1 MTQGLC
7 ETIRERL
14 SELIEGDLP
23 PVERGVAEEHLR
35 DCEGCA
41 REARVLR
48 ETLDALRSLPKAE
61 PPPDMVSRIDRALDG
76 RSARRRPGRTRLR
89 RHAVAMILVVGILVG
104 IVRVLPHDPGL
115 LGERRASLP
124 PARPAPRDQ
133 ATGTEAEETR
143 PAADEDRAAS
153 RGGTV
158 APPEAARE
166 AAPAPAATRVAPAAA
181 PAPSARQ
188 QAAMKEAGRGK
199 EIAEARKDEAMQ
211 DGRGAIGEV
220 ASETGAVAPSA
231 GSALDLLRDPH
242 PDAAWAESVR
252 RLIVDRPEHLA
263 RAWKA
268 LSPRQQAEV
277 LANWRRAASFPAARR
292 DLDTAMARTRDPAL
306 IPILRAFRE
315 SAP

>member
-23 PVERGVAEEHLR
+23 PAERRVAEEHLR

-48 ETLDALRSLPKAE
+48 ETLDALRSLPRAE

-76 RSARRRPGRTRLR
+76 RSARRTPGRTRIR

-104 IVRVLPHDPGL
+104 IVRVFPHGPGL

-133 ATGTEAEETR
+133 AAGTEAEETR
-143 PAADEDRAAS
+143 PASDEDRAAS

-158 APPEAARE
+158 APL
-166 AAPAPAATRVAPAAA
+166 
-181 PAPSARQ
+181 
-188 QAAMKEAGRGK
+188 EAGRGK
-199 EIAEARKDEAMQ
+199 EIAEARKDEAIQ

-220 ASETGAVAPSA
+220 TSETGAVAPSA

-268 LSPRQQAEV
+268 LSPREQAEV
-277 LANWRRAASFPAARR
+277 LASWRRAASFPAVRR
-292 DLDTAMARTRDPAL
+292 DLDAAMARTKDPAL

-315 SAP
+315 SVP

>member
-1 MTQGLC
+1 MTQSLC

-23 PVERGVAEEHLR
+23 PAERGVAEEHLR
-35 DCEGCA
+35 GCEGCA

-48 ETLDALRSLPKAE
+48 EALDALRSLPNTE

-76 RSARRRPGRTRLR
+76 RSARRRPGRTRIR

-104 IVRVLPHDPGL
+104 IIRALPHGPGL

-124 PARPAPRDQ
+124 SGGPAPRDQ
-133 ATGTEAEETR
+133 VAGTEAEETR
-143 PAADEDRAAS
+143 PASDQDRAAI
-153 RGGTV
+153 RREPV
-158 APPEAARE
+158 APL
-166 AAPAPAATRVAPAAA
+166 
-181 PAPSARQ
+181 
-188 QAAMKEAGRGK
+188 EAGRGK

-211 DGRGAIGEV
+211 DGTDAIGEV
-220 ASETGAVAPSA
+220 TSETGAVAPSA

-242 PDAAWAESVR
+242 PDTAWAESVR

-268 LSPRQQAEV
+268 LSPKQQAAV
-277 LANWRRAASFPAARR
+277 LASWRRAASFPAMRR
-292 DLDTAMARTRDPAL
+292 DLDAAMTRTQDPTL
-306 IPILRAFRE
+306 IQILRAFRE
-315 SAP
+315 SVP